1 MKKIL
6 TALLLITLAS
16 TSQAARTDSEKN
28 KLCSVV
34 KELAEVTMDSR
45 LSGVDIVK
53 AMEIAN
59 NAGSGERAL
68 VREITIKAYSSPNYK
83 TDEYK
88 ASAIKDFGT
97 EYYLDCIKHAK

>member
-1 MKKIL
+1 MNKLI
-6 TALLLITLAS
+6 AVLLLTGLAS
-16 TSQAARTDSEKN
+16 TSQAARTDSEKSE
-28 KLCSVV
+28 LCRVV

-45 LSGVDIVK
+45 LSGVDITK

-59 NAGSGERAL
+59 NAGSGERQL
-68 VREITIKAYSSPNYK
+68 LREIVIKAYSSPSYK

-97 EYYLDCIKHAK
+97 EYYLDCVKYAK